1 MAKIGML
8 ANVTGAI
15 AALGIFSVVTI
26 DLATKKGNAE
36 TVKKINEE
44 EVPRMDWYR
53 VETKTFKVDQW
64 DKKKQRYLDKEEW
77 IKKCTNFINNQT
89 TSYCPL
95 VKIINFKKYKQ
106 LPIFYESGDVI
117 EEPFVYLLSG
127 EGGDLKFLKH
137 PEWYCITKDFLWNI
151 SDPSV
156 SYELLNH
163 PFRT

>member
-53 VETKTFKVDQW
+53 VETKTFKVDQ
-64 DKKKQRYLDKEEW
+64 
-77 IKKCTNFINNQT
+77 
-89 TSYCPL
+89 
-95 VKIINFKKYKQ
+95 
-106 LPIFYESGDVI
+106 
-117 EEPFVYLLSG
+117 
-127 EGGDLKFLKH
+127 
-137 PEWYCITKDFLWNI
+137 
-151 SDPSV
+151 
-156 SYELLNH
+156 
-163 PFRT
+163 